1 MRTPAFSPPAGL
13 LLVVTLSVL
22 WGVNWPVMKVAL
34 NEIPPWTFRAL
45 AGPASGLVLL
55 LAARM
60 RGISAA
66 VPRRL
71 WPAFGLVTLC
81 NVTLWHLS
89 YSFGLMHLT
98 SGRAIL
104 IGYTMPLWASLLA
117 VFILGERITARRALA
132 LALGMG
138 GIAVL
143 LGADVGGA
151 APAPAPAPVGVAFMV
166 FGAITWATG
175 TVFLKRIG
183 WGVPVLALTG
193 WQLFLGSLPYVPGA
207 LLLEDASLGAIS
219 PAAVLAVLYN
229 VFVAISFGTYLWFR
243 IVQLLPA
250 NVSAICTLM
259 SPVVGVFAGNLALGE
274 RLGGSELAA
283 LALVCAALTLALFGR
298 EAQGPRR

>member
-1 MRTPAFSPPAGL
+1 MRTPVFSPPAGL
-13 LLVVTLSVL
+13 LLVATLSIL
-22 WGVNWPVMKVAL
+22 WGVNWPIMKVAL

-45 AGPASGLVLL
+45 AGPASGLLLL

-60 RGISAA
+60 RGIPTA

-71 WPAFGLVTLC
+71 WTAFAFVTLC

-89 YSFGLMHLT
+89 YSIGLTHLT

-104 IGYTMPLWASLLA
+104 IGYTMPLWASVLA
-117 VFILGERITARRALA
+117 VFVLGERITVRRALA
-132 LALGMG
+132 LALGLG

-143 LGADVGGA
+143 LGADAGTA
-151 APAPAPAPVGVAFMV
+151 ASAPVGVAFMV
-166 FGAITWATG
+166 FGAIIWATG
-175 TVFLKRIG
+175 TVFLKRVA

-207 LLLEDASLGAIS
+207 ILFEEANLGAIS
-219 PAAVLAVLYN
+219 PAAALAVLYN
-229 VFVAISFGTYLWFR
+229 VFVAISLGTYLWFR

-259 SPVVGVFAGNLALGE
+259 SPVIGVIAGNLALGE
-274 RLGGSELAA
+274 PLGGSELGA
-283 LALVCAALTLALFGR
+283 LALVCAALVLALFGR
-298 EAQGPRR
+298 NAPGSGRP

>member
-1 MRTPAFSPPAGL
+1 MRTPVFSPPAGL
-13 LLVVTLSVL
+13 LLVATLSLL
-22 WGVNWPVMKVAL
+22 WGVNWPIMKVAL

-55 LAARM
+55 LAARL
-60 RGISAA
+60 RGISTV

-89 YSFGLMHLT
+89 YSIGLTHLT

-117 VFILGERITARRALA
+117 VFVLGERITARRAFA
-132 LALGMG
+132 LMLGMG

-143 LGADVGGA
+143 LGAEAGA
-151 APAPAPAPVGVAFMV
+151 AATAPVGVAFMV
-166 FGAITWATG
+166 FGAIIWATG
-175 TVFLKRIG
+175 TVFLKRVA
-183 WGVPVLALTG
+183 WGVPILVLTG

-207 LLLEDASLGAIS
+207 LLFEDASLGAIS
-219 PAAVLAVLYN
+219 PAATLAVLYN
-229 VFVAISFGTYLWFR
+229 IFVAISLGTYLWFR

-259 SPVVGVFAGNLALGE
+259 SPVIGVIAGNLTLGE
-274 RLGGSELAA
+274 PLGGSELAA
-283 LALVCAALTLALFGR
+283 LALVCAALALALFGR
-298 EAQGPRR
+298 KSPDPPRG